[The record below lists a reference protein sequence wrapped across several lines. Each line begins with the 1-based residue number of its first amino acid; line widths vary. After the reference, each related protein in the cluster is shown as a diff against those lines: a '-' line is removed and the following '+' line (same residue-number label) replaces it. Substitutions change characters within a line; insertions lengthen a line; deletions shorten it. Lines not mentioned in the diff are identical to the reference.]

1 MWSSRDPSRI
11 VPLPSPVSRPYD
23 LLCFVLYGA
32 QNQTL
37 PETPPLAAPRITV
50 VGSYATGLT
59 MKVQRLPST
68 EADFR
73 DVLSGWLFWAFA
85 QHRSASAS
93 AVFAARIASS
103 TPSSRDSIWNGKPA
117 PSTYLHKLLDVTRRL
132 PLLDSLSVRCLSSY
146 LFFRPYFGGNYAYA
160 SQGRVG
166 VPRCAPFLLPLPEI
180 GKRTSGYFGGDCE
193 IELPWVG
200 ISLARCR
207 SPISVCPVVG
217 HWSHSCWAGL

>member
-1 MWSSRDPSRI
+1 MLSSRDPSRI

-23 LLCFVLYGA
+23 LLCVVLYGA

-117 PSTYLHKLLDVTRRL
+117 PSTYLHKLLDVTEINASGQSMCCC
-132 PLLDSLSVRCLSSY
+132 PSLIITEYGYSCGIIY
-146 LFFRPYFGGNYAYA
+146 GGACSIRAGDWARSTCPA
-160 SQGRVG
+160 SD
-166 VPRCAPFLLPLPEI
+166 CHEDFL
-180 GKRTSGYFGGDCE
+180 
-193 IELPWVG
+193 
-200 ISLARCR
+200 
-207 SPISVCPVVG
+207 
-217 HWSHSCWAGL
+217 

>member
-1 MWSSRDPSRI
+1 MLSSRDPSRI

-59 MKVQRLPST
+59 MKIQRLPST

-117 PSTYLHKLLDVTRRL
+117 PSTYLHKLLDVTATRNILYIFQKWVMMSAHNRPMLPAATRVHGARLVDALDEVGRGGSSNSRL
-132 PLLDSLSVRCLSSY
+132 PWGSPCLSA
-146 LFFRPYFGGNYAYA
+146 RGGL
-160 SQGRVG
+160 V
-166 VPRCAPFLLPLPEI
+166 
-180 GKRTSGYFGGDCE
+180 
-193 IELPWVG
+193 
-200 ISLARCR
+200 
-207 SPISVCPVVG
+207 
-217 HWSHSCWAGL
+217 

>member
-1 MWSSRDPSRI
+1 MLSSGDPSRI
-11 VPLPSPVSRPYD
+11 VPFPSPVSRPYD
-23 LLCFVLYGA
+23 LLCFVC
-32 QNQTL
+32 TL
-37 PETPPLAAPRITV
+37 RRSKSNTSGDAAYAALGRSRITV

-117 PSTYLHKLLDVTRRL
+117 PS
-132 PLLDSLSVRCLSSY
+132 
-146 LFFRPYFGGNYAYA
+146 PYFHK
-160 SQGRVG
+160 
-166 VPRCAPFLLPLPEI
+166 PLDITPLP
-180 GKRTSGYFGGDCE
+180 
-193 IELPWVG
+193 
-200 ISLARCR
+200 
-207 SPISVCPVVG
+207 VVIVF
-217 HWSHSCWAGL
+217 

>member
-1 MWSSRDPSRI
+1 MLSSGDPSRI
-11 VPLPSPVSRPYD
+11 VPFPSPVSRPYD

-59 MKVQRLPST
+59 MKIQRLPST

-117 PSTYLHKLLDVTRRL
+117 PSTYLHKQLDVTGCRWSFVFSFRAAYICIWK
-132 PLLDSLSVRCLSSY
+132 LLCSTRIGETHQWAQAHFLVSAG
-146 LFFRPYFGGNYAYA
+146 FIT
-160 SQGRVG
+160 QGI
-166 VPRCAPFLLPLPEI
+166 L
-180 GKRTSGYFGGDCE
+180 
-193 IELPWVG
+193 
-200 ISLARCR
+200 
-207 SPISVCPVVG
+207 
-217 HWSHSCWAGL
+217 

>member
-1 MWSSRDPSRI
+1 MLSSGAPSRI
-11 VPLPSPVSRPYD
+11 VPFPSPVSRPYD

-59 MKVQRLPST
+59 MKIQGLPAPKLT
-68 EADFR
+68 F
-73 DVLSGWLFWAFA
+73 VMFFSGWLFWAFA

-117 PSTYLHKLLDVTRRL
+117 PSTYLHKQLDVTRCRWSFVFSFRAAYICIWK
-132 PLLDSLSVRCLSSY
+132 LLCSTRI
-146 LFFRPYFGGNYAYA
+146 GETHQWAQA
-160 SQGRVG
+160 H
-166 VPRCAPFLLPLPEI
+166 FLVSDTNI
-180 GKRTSGYFGGDCE
+180 R
-193 IELPWVG
+193 
-200 ISLARCR
+200 R
-207 SPISVCPVVG
+207 SE
-217 HWSHSCWAGL
+217 

>member
-1 MWSSRDPSRI
+1 MLSSGAPSRI
-11 VPLPSPVSRPYD
+11 VPFPSPVSRPYD

-59 MKVQRLPST
+59 MKIQRLPST

-103 TPSSRDSIWNGKPA
+103 TPSSRDSIWYGKPV
-117 PSTYLHKLLDVTRRL
+117 PSTYLHKQLDVT
-132 PLLDSLSVRCLSSY
+132 
-146 LFFRPYFGGNYAYA
+146 
-160 SQGRVG
+160 
-166 VPRCAPFLLPLPEI
+166 PLP
-180 GKRTSGYFGGDCE
+180 
-193 IELPWVG
+193 
-200 ISLARCR
+200 
-207 SPISVCPVVG
+207 VVYVFLRRG
-217 HWSHSCWAGL
+217 AYICIWKLLCSTRIVDT

>member
-1 MWSSRDPSRI
+1 MLSSRDPSRI

-73 DVLSGWLFWAFA
+73 DVRSGWLFWAFA
-85 QHRSASAS
+85 QRRSASAS

-103 TPSSRDSIWNGKPA
+103 TPSSRDSIWNGKPH
-117 PSTYLHKLLDVTRRL
+117 PQPIYTS
-132 PLLDSLSVRCLSSY
+132 SLTSPGAAGR
-146 LFFRPYFGGNYAYA
+146 LFFHSEQRIFVSGNCCL
-160 SQGRVG
+160 
-166 VPRCAPFLLPLPEI
+166 VPGFA
-180 GKRTSGYFGGDCE
+180 KHTSGRKPTF
-193 IELPWVG
+193 
-200 ISLARCR
+200 
-207 SPISVCPVVG
+207 
-217 HWSHSCWAGL
+217 

>member
-1 MWSSRDPSRI
+1 Y
-11 VPLPSPVSRPYD
+11 SPVSFASD
-23 LLCFVLYGA
+23 QSLFLSVLC
-32 QNQTL
+32 TL
-37 PETPPLAAPRITV
+37 RRSKISASGSPPFAAPRITV

-117 PSTYLHKLLDVTRRL
+117 PSPYLTQV
-132 PLLDSLSVRCLSSY
+132 
-146 LFFRPYFGGNYAYA
+146 A
-160 SQGRVG
+160 
-166 VPRCAPFLLPLPEI
+166 
-180 GKRTSGYFGGDCE
+180 
-193 IELPWVG
+193 
-200 ISLARCR
+200 
-207 SPISVCPVVG
+207 
-217 HWSHSCWAGL
+217 

>member
-1 MWSSRDPSRI
+1 MLSSRDPSRI

-93 AVFAARIASS
+93 AVFASRIASS

-117 PSTYLHKLLDVTRRL
+117 PSPYFHKPLDITPLPGDVTL
-132 PLLDSLSVRCLSSY
+132 IV
-146 LFFRPYFGGNYAYA
+146 
-160 SQGRVG
+160 
-166 VPRCAPFLLPLPEI
+166 
-180 GKRTSGYFGGDCE
+180 
-193 IELPWVG
+193 
-200 ISLARCR
+200 
-207 SPISVCPVVG
+207 
-217 HWSHSCWAGL
+217 

>member
-1 MWSSRDPSRI
+1 MLSSRDPSRI

-93 AVFAARIASS
+93 AVFASRIASS
-103 TPSSRDSIWNGKPA
+103 TPSSRASISNGKPA
-117 PSTYLHKLLDVTRRL
+117 PSPYFHKPLEITPLPGDVTL
-132 PLLDSLSVRCLSSY
+132 IV
-146 LFFRPYFGGNYAYA
+146 
-160 SQGRVG
+160 
-166 VPRCAPFLLPLPEI
+166 
-180 GKRTSGYFGGDCE
+180 
-193 IELPWVG
+193 
-200 ISLARCR
+200 
-207 SPISVCPVVG
+207 
-217 HWSHSCWAGL
+217 

>member
-1 MWSSRDPSRI
+1 MLSSGAPSRI
-11 VPLPSPVSRPYD
+11 VPFPSPVSRPYD
-23 LLCFVLYGA
+23 LLCFVLGA

-59 MKVQRLPST
+59 MKVQRLPSA

-103 TPSSRDSIWNGKPA
+103 TPSSGDSIWNGKPA
-117 PSTYLHKLLDVTRRL
+117 PSPYLTQV
-132 PLLDSLSVRCLSSY
+132 
-146 LFFRPYFGGNYAYA
+146 A
-160 SQGRVG
+160 
-166 VPRCAPFLLPLPEI
+166 
-180 GKRTSGYFGGDCE
+180 
-193 IELPWVG
+193 
-200 ISLARCR
+200 
-207 SPISVCPVVG
+207 
-217 HWSHSCWAGL
+217 

>member
-1 MWSSRDPSRI
+1 MLSSGDPSRI
-11 VPLPSPVSRPYD
+11 VPFPSPVSRPYD

-117 PSTYLHKLLDVTRRL
+117 PSTYLHKLLDVTGAAGR
-132 PLLDSLSVRCLSSY
+132 
-146 LFFRPYFGGNYAYA
+146 LFFHSERRIFVSGNCC
-160 SQGRVG
+160 V
-166 VPRCAPFLLPLPEI
+166 VPGLA
-180 GKRTSGYFGGDCE
+180 KHTSGRKPTF
-193 IELPWVG
+193 
-200 ISLARCR
+200 
-207 SPISVCPVVG
+207 
-217 HWSHSCWAGL
+217 